1 MRAHLHLL
9 ARWARL
15 LLACL
20 AVGSTV
26 SPAQVASA
34 AQAVTIREGGPG
46 KPPAAVLAPRH
57 QAQAHARFLP
67 RPASRTVVRAVSPEV
82 TPSCA
87 LPLFLLHR
95 ALLR

>member
-9 ARWARL
+9 ARWSRL

-34 AQAVTIREGGPG
+34 AQAITIREGGPG
-46 KPPAAVLAPRH
+46 KPPVVAAPCEQQRVHAVWRPVSEARRSPALFVPSAPR
-57 QAQAHARFLP
+57 AAG
-67 RPASRTVVRAVSPEV
+67 
-82 TPSCA
+82 
-87 LPLFLLHR
+87 PLFLLHR